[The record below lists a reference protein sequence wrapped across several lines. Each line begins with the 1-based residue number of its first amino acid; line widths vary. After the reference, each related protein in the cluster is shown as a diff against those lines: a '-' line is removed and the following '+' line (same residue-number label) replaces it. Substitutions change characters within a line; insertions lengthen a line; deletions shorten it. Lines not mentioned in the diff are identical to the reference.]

1 MDYEMQLDFYFFFFF
16 KKICYTLN
24 VIKKILFSYVVVMDN
39 LNVFSSVETHLN
51 SINMICNSIMES
63 LSSALE
69 VSGESVG
76 EFWWSMASSIS
87 TEFVDLIIK
96 HLLLIKYHLH
106 EIRKHLND
114 FQEKLDLEKVF
125 VWLQNTIDQLNIIR
139 IQSWFIQREFSFL
152 IEEIQYEARALME
165 QFSIYA

>member
-1 MDYEMQLDFYFFFFF
+1 MSL
-16 KKICYTLN
+16 KKF
-24 VIKKILFSYVVVMDN
+24 LFSYVIIMDS
-39 LNVFSSVETHLN
+39 LNVSPSVETHLN

-76 EFWWSMASSIS
+76 EFWGSMASSIS

-106 EIRKHLND
+106 EIKKHLND
-114 FQEKLDLEKVF
+114 FQEKIDLEQIF
-125 VWLQNTIDQLNIIR
+125 IWLQNTIDQLNSIR

-152 IEEIQYEARALME
+152 IEEIQYEAKSLME
-165 QFSIYA
+165 NFSIYA